1 MKIAIVLQWLAVLAC
16 PAMMV
21 WCIWGMIGGRRH
33 GDSCADSDAVH
44 PDSHRDVE
52 AEIRELKARLDRLAA
67 ERAAAHPR
75 GRAL

>member
-44 PDSHRDVE
+44 PDSHRDVDG
-52 AEIRELKARLDRLAA
+52 EIRELKARLDRLEA
-67 ERAAAHPR
+67 ERAAAHPP
-75 GRAL
+75 GRAV